1 MTIMQ
6 ERKTLSLSKP
16 VQLPLGKSIHEPP
29 KKAKQKS
36 QAELREEKIRAVAK
50 KEADEKKASFLL
62 IKQKRQQL
70 LERLLQDFP
79 NCFSLED
86 PKPLKQKIHADIQNH
101 LGEEFSKRQLK
112 DLRGCLH
119 RYTNSKQYH
128 QSMLVASH
136 RIDLNGNPVE
146 ETSQEHREH
155 SKQRLSRFVE
165 RDRKKNIKK
174 TFKKLIEND

>member
-1 MTIMQ
+1 ME
-6 ERKTLSLSKP
+6 ERKTLSLKTP
-16 VQLPLGKSIHEPP
+16 VQLPLGKSI
-29 KKAKQKS
+29 KKKKS
-36 QAELREEKIRAVAK
+36 QDELREEKIRAVSK

-101 LGEEFSKRQLK
+101 FGEELSKHQLK
-112 DLRGCLH
+112 DLRGCLC
-119 RYTNSKQYH
+119 RYTNSKRYH
-128 QSMLVASH
+128 QSMLVEPN

-146 ETSQEHREH
+146 EISQEHRYH
-155 SKQRLSRFVE
+155 SKKRLGRFVK
-165 RDRKKNIKK
+165 RDRKKNVKK
-174 TFKKLIEND
+174 TFKKLIENN

>member
-1 MTIMQ
+1 M
-6 ERKTLSLSKP
+6 EEKKTLSLRKP
-16 VQLPLGKSIHEPP
+16 VQLPLGKSIQ
-29 KKAKQKS
+29 KQKS

-50 KEADEKKASFLL
+50 KEADEKKAAFLL

-70 LERLLQDFP
+70 LERLIRDFP

-86 PKPLKQKIHADIQNH
+86 PRPLKQKIHADIQNH
-101 LGEEFSKRQLK
+101 FGAEFSKRQLK

-146 ETSQEHREH
+146 EISQEHREH

-165 RDRKKNIKK
+165 RDKKRMSKRR
-174 TFKKLIEND
+174 LRS

>member
-6 ERKTLSLSKP
+6 EKKTLSLRKP

-29 KKAKQKS
+29 KKAKKS

-50 KEADEKKASFLL
+50 KEADEKKAAFAL

-70 LERLLQDFP
+70 LELLIQDFP

-101 LGEEFSKRQLK
+101 FREELSKRQLK

-146 ETSQEHREH
+146 EISQEHRDH
-155 SKQRLSRFVE
+155 SKQRLNLLTKRNQ
-165 RDRKKNIKK
+165 KKP
-174 TFKKLIEND
+174 FKKLIKKN

>member
-1 MTIMQ
+1 ME
-6 ERKTLSLSKP
+6 ERKTLSLKTP
-16 VQLPLGKSIHEPP
+16 VQLPLGKSIQ
-29 KKAKQKS
+29 KQKS
-36 QAELREEKIRAVAK
+36 HAELREEKIRAVTR
-50 KEADEKKASFLL
+50 KEADEKKAAFAL

-70 LERLLQDFP
+70 LKRLIQDFP

-101 LGEEFSKRQLK
+101 FGEEVSKRQFK

-128 QSMLVASH
+128 QSMLVAPH

-146 ETSQEHREH
+146 EISQEHRDH

-165 RDRKKNIKK
+165 RDRKKNFKK
-174 TFKKLIEND
+174 PFKKLIKND